1 MLRASSHTTG
11 RPADLTAVVDPM
23 KDALV
28 PAGSELLAF
37 TDAAILRDLD
47 EMPTARAALLDAA
60 GPEAV
65 VRAAAVAGN
74 FEMMNRL
81 LDATGVTITGRRV
94 ALAEELGLRIPDH
107 LRAH

>member
-11 RPADLTAVVDPM
+11 RPADLAAVVDPM
-23 KDALV
+23 RDSLL
-28 PAGSELLAF
+28 PAGFQLLAF
-37 TDAAILRDLD
+37 TDAAVLRDPD
-47 EMPTARAALLDAA
+47 EMPAARAALHEAA
-60 GPEAV
+60 GPKAV

-81 LDATGVTITGRRV
+81 LDATGVVVTGRRLQ
-94 ALAEELGLRIPDH
+94 LAEELGLRVPDH